1 MFALDASG
9 SIGSVNFNQSILPF
23 VVNVIDELDI
33 GENQS
38 QVGVITFANFSS
50 VIFNL
55 NTHNTKS
62 ELLNA
67 TSAILYTGGN
77 TDTAAA
83 LDLLSISGFAG
94 ARPQSQG
101 IPRYAIVVTDA
112 ISNSPLATIQSAMAL
127 HQVMPAITVFA
138 VGIGSGVNE
147 TTELNAIASEP
158 QFNKTFVICIAD
170 FSQDEFDSLT
180 NKIVSE
186 VCRGMQR
193 MHDLCVC
200 VCIQSQIN

>member
-9 SIGSVNFNQSILPF
+9 SIGSVNFNQRILPF
-23 VVNVIDELDI
+23 IANVIDTLDI

-38 QVGVITFANFSS
+38 QVGVITFATVPSI
-50 VIFNL
+50 IFNL

-67 TSAILYTGGN
+67 SNAISYTGGS

-83 LDLLSISGFAG
+83 LDLLRISGFAG

-101 IPRYAIVVTDA
+101 IPTYAIVVTDG
-112 ISNSPLATIQSAMAL
+112 ISDFPLATIQSATAL

-138 VGIGSGVNE
+138 VGIGSGVNG
-147 TTELNAIASEP
+147 TELNAIASEP
-158 QFNKTFVICIAD
+158 QFNQTFVICIAD

-180 NKIVSE
+180 NKIVRE
-186 VCRGMQR
+186 VCRGMQC

-200 VCIQSQIN
+200 VCFQSHVN